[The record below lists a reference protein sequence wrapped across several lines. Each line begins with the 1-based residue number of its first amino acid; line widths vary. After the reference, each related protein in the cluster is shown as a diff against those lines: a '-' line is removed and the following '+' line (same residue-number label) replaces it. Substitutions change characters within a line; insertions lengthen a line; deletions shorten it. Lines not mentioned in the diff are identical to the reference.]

1 MAQYNRT
8 VMKRA
13 AMTEYKANQSRG
25 DFAINDLSRPGVGV
39 QGDLTLNG
47 DQGSDAFARQC
58 LGGVGE
64 LVCNRVI
71 FGSKIAKHVI
81 AAEQRQATA
90 QFGLEDYDQTNQDG
104 CEQIV

>member
-13 AMTEYKANQSRG
+13 AMTEYGANESGG
-25 DFAINDLSRPGVGV
+25 DFAINDLSRLDIGV

-90 QFGLEDYDQTNQDG
+90 QLGLEDYQQTNQG
-104 CEQIV
+104 GWEEIV